1 MYVRSVDVLEQ
12 ELKDFLS
19 NPHSSKNLEK
29 AVNKAKKILSVDKK
43 SNYANY
49 TLALHKLAL
58 ANKTAP
64 MADYTDVVNSLR
76 KLLNLIQSFL
86 KRI

>member
-29 AVNKAKKILSVDKK
+29 AVNKAEK
-43 SNYANY
+43 
-49 TLALHKLAL
+49 
-58 ANKTAP
+58 
-64 MADYTDVVNSLR
+64 
-76 KLLNLIQSFL
+76 F
-86 KRI
+86 